1 REGRAQQVV
10 ALVDRPGPEH
20 GEDVFTDEYLT
31 KAVCVGGA
39 GAGAQGLLPGFLHLV
54 PLTDVGGESHDLSA
68 VLGLQP
74 VEDHRGIQPA
84 RVGENDLVD
93 LLGVLLCH
101 ACASPWS
108 AEFYAL

>member
-1 REGRAQQVV
+1 
-10 ALVDRPGPEH
+10 
-20 GEDVFTDEYLT
+20 
-31 KAVCVGGA
+31 
-39 GAGAQGLLPGFLHLV
+39 
-54 PLTDVGGESHDLSA
+54 
-68 VLGLQP
+68 GLQP

-108 AEFYAL
+108 AEFYALGLDKNTSLTPRRWTLQDIWLGLLAASGRASRRRQGRRHEHQRAAQYPGGTQPLTE